1 MLLNYLFK
9 EFPMT
14 IQFYYSQI
22 ITMFFCLNC
31 YDIDNDFENVDIL
44 KSKFER
50 VVWGIKMYVLTII
63 LIQF

>member
-1 MLLNYLFK
+1 MLFNYLFK

-50 VVWGIKMYVLTII
+50 VV
-63 LIQF
+63 